1 MIHYI
6 LKRLLLLPVTLF
18 FIVLANFCLINLA
31 PGEPAYLTE
40 VGRGGE
46 ASRSVGTAQAQG
58 LDERYLQFR
67 EFFGLTLPILFNT
80 WPWIGE
86 SEVLDH
92 LKMISSKKELKKDKE
107 LSAKDF
113 SKLKIHTGDQAR
125 YVLTS
130 LISIMTD
137 QKEPLEIRK
146 LAFFYFIRGATR
158 FSHIGVNISQ
168 KQKAENEALGKDNLF
183 LDSLRSVQFKD
194 APQFEQSAS
203 ALKNW
208 FELHKKNLR
217 AAPDTLEKIKI
228 FFFET
233 RFSRYMSR
241 VLRLDFGSLRSD
253 PNRSVMAE
261 VIKRLKYSLTLA
273 ILPMVATFF
282 LCQIFGLF
290 MAIWKNSAFD
300 IGTSV
305 IFLLFYATPVFV
317 AAPFL
322 IEHVALHHNYPFTDY
337 PFPIRGFSSEDSIY
351 DSFTSLQR
359 IADVARHITLPL
371 ITILYASLAMQSR
384 LSRAIFLDTLHQEY
398 VRTARAKGVGP
409 FALYVIHVGR
419 NAAIPIITSVAGS
432 LGVIL
437 GGTII
442 IETIFE
448 IHGFGKFFYDAII
461 DRDYNVM
468 MFSALASS
476 FLALVGYLVADI
488 TYMCLDPR
496 ISLGAAENR

>member
-1 MIHYI
+1 MIQYI

-31 PGEPAYLTE
+31 PGEPAYLTD
-40 VGRGGE
+40 VGKGGE
-46 ASRSVGTAQAQG
+46 ASRSVGVAQAQG

-67 EFFGLTLPILFNT
+67 EFFGLTLPILFNS
-80 WPWIGE
+80 WPWITEGD
-86 SEVLDH
+86 VLDH
-92 LKMISSKKELKKDKE
+92 LKMIASKKELNNSKE
-107 LSAKDF
+107 LSAKEY
-113 SKLKIHTGDQAR
+113 SKLKVLTGDQAR
-125 YVLTS
+125 YVLAS
-130 LISIMTD
+130 LVIIMTD
-137 QKEPLEIRK
+137 QKESLEIRK
-146 LAFFYFIRGATR
+146 LAFFYFIRGATG
-158 FSHIGVNISQ
+158 FSHIGAHLSQ
-168 KQKAENEALGKDNLF
+168 KQKEENKALGKRNLF
-183 LDSLRSVQFKD
+183 LDSKRSVQFESLE
-194 APQFEQSAS
+194 QFEKSAKE
-203 ALKNW
+203 LKNW
-208 FELHKKNLR
+208 FESHKKNLR
-217 AAPDTLEKIKI
+217 VAPDTVEKIKI

-233 RFSRYMSR
+233 RFFRYMSR
-241 VLRLDFGSLRSD
+241 VVRLDFGSLRSD
-253 PNRSVMAE
+253 PNRSVMVE

-273 ILPMVATFF
+273 ILPMLATFF

-290 MAIWKNSAFD
+290 MAIWKNSSFD
-300 IGTSV
+300 VGANI

-317 AAPFL
+317 VAPFL
-322 IEHVALHHNYPFTDY
+322 IEHVALHHHYPFTDY
-337 PFPIRGFSSEDSIY
+337 AFPIRGFSSEDSIY
-351 DSFTSLQR
+351 NNFTSLQR

-384 LSRAIFLDTLHQEY
+384 LSRAIFLDTLHQDY
-398 VRTARAKGVGP
+398 VRTARAKGVTP
-409 FALYVIHVGR
+409 FALYAIHVGR
-419 NAAIPIITSVAGS
+419 NAAIPILTSVAGS
-432 LGVIL
+432 LGLIL

-496 ISLGAAENR
+496 ISLEAKNR